1 MNIATRVLLELQET
15 TLLAA
20 RAARGLFKR
29 PRYIPESIAQMDAIG
44 VGSLTIIILTGFFT
58 GGVLTLQT
66 YPTLKYYGAQGQ
78 TGYLV
83 ALSLIREL
91 GPVLTALMVTGRV
104 GSAIAAELGSMSVSQ
119 QIDAMRALGT
129 DPVRKLVTPRI
140 IALLITLPLL
150 TVIGDVVGIVGGWSV
165 AGGLYGM
172 SSDMFFSSVRD
183 GISTDDIIG
192 GIIKPMVFMASTDI
206 EINPTT
212 LPPSYDGQVSEDAAE
227 STFAEVDDRER
238 AIPAIEFRDVHLSFD
253 ERKVLNGLTF
263 KVMKG
268 ETKIILGGSGCGK
281 STTIKLVLGLLK
293 PDSGQILVDGED
305 ITNYTELEMMRVRK
319 KIGMVFQEGALFDSL
334 SVYDNVAFRL
344 HEQGVPEE
352 EVEPEVRRMLR
363 FVNLEDAIDKMPIE
377 LSGGMRRRVGIA
389 RALVGDPK
397 IVMFDEPTAG
407 LDPPTA
413 RTICELA
420 MKLRDL
426 EDVSSI
432 FVTHEMNN
440 LEYLSSEYAVVNDA
454 GDVVFELEGERL
466 CLINTKVL
474 MLRDGQ
480 PIFSGTDEALK
491 KAEDPYIQK
500 FLRGH

>member
-1 MNIATRVLLELQET
+1 MSS
-15 TLLAA
+15 
-20 RAARGLFKR
+20 
-29 PRYIPESIAQMDAIG
+29 PESPVTEDRH
-44 VGSLTIIILTGFFT
+44 
-58 GGVLTLQT
+58 
-66 YPTLKYYGAQGQ
+66 P
-78 TGYLV
+78 
-83 ALSLIREL
+83 LSQ
-91 GPVLTALMVTGRV
+91 
-104 GSAIAAELGSMSVSQ
+104 SAI
-119 QIDAMRALGT
+119 
-129 DPVRKLVTPRI
+129 
-140 IALLITLPLL
+140 
-150 TVIGDVVGIVGGWSV
+150 
-165 AGGLYGM
+165 
-172 SSDMFFSSVRD
+172 
-183 GISTDDIIG
+183 
-192 GIIKPMVFMASTDI
+192 
-206 EINPTT
+206 
-212 LPPSYDGQVSEDAAE
+212 DGQVSDNAAE
-227 STFAEVDDRER
+227 STFHEIDDQDR
-238 AIPAIEFRDVHLSFD
+238 AIPAIEFRDVSLAFDDRQVLDGLS
-253 ERKVLNGLTF
+253 F

-293 PDSGQILVDGED
+293 PDSGQVLVDGED
-305 ITNYTELEMMRVRK
+305 ITHYNEVQMMVVRK
-319 KIGMVFQEGALFDSL
+319 KIGMIFQEGALFDSL

-344 HEQGVPEE
+344 HEQGVPEDQ
-352 EVEPEVRRMLR
+352 VEPEVRRMLQ

-454 GDVVFELEGERL
+454 GEVVFEKEGERL
-466 CLINTKVL
+466 CLINCKTLMMREGKV
-474 MLRDGQ
+474 
-480 PIFSGTDEALK
+480 IFSGTDETLK
-491 KAEDPYIQK
+491 KADDPYIQK